1 VSYATRLDEFRGE
14 YEGRFRFESSKLEA
28 GIKARASGFEVVRF
42 YGFGNET
49 QAIFLDKAYRVHQDQ
64 FSIEPRLS
72 FPLGTR
78 AIGHLGGVVKRVRT
92 EDAASIPLSTLRPYG
107 IEATTQLGAIAGFD
121 VDTTD
126 RTGLPTRGVRVNG
139 GGSAYPAVAGL
150 DKAFGELHGE
160 ASAYVTAGATLAL
173 RAGAKQLFGT
183 YPFYEAAYLGG
194 APSLRGLRLQR
205 YAGDAMVHGGADLY
219 IPVTKA
225 FLLVPGEIGVF
236 GLADFGRV
244 YLDGE
249 RSDRWHRG
257 FGGGVYFVSPNR
269 NNSLELSVAKSEG
282 RTGVYLKLGLAL

>member
-1 VSYATRLDEFRGE
+1 
-14 YEGRFRFESSKLEA
+14 
-28 GIKARASGFEVVRF
+28 
-42 YGFGNET
+42 
-49 QAIFLDKAYRVHQDQ
+49 
-64 FSIEPRLS
+64 
-72 FPLGTR
+72 
-78 AIGHLGGVVKRVRT
+78 
-92 EDAASIPLSTLRPYG
+92 
-107 IEATTQLGAIAGFD
+107 
-121 VDTTD
+121 
-126 RTGLPTRGVRVNG
+126 
-139 GGSAYPAVAGL
+139 
-150 DKAFGELHGE
+150 
-160 ASAYVTAGATLAL
+160 L

-249 RSDRWHRG
+249 RSDRWHHG

-269 NNSLELSVAKSEG
+269 NNSLELSVAKSER